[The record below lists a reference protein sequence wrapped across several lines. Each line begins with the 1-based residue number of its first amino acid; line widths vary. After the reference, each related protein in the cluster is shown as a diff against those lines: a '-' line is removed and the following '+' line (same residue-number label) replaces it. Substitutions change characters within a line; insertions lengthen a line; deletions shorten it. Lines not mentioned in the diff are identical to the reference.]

1 MLPTDPALTPAGQPS
16 VTLPFKAPAPPM
28 NSQSG
33 ALTTNGRP
41 SGAFPSKAAA
51 IDLPAA
57 ADLGLSEVPSVD
69 QPHNG
74 VKSPGDAP
82 SVFSHPTRSLSRL
95 PRRVREAARV
105 EPISSEKAEPLA
117 AKRPQPIPPNAQSS
131 SSRPSLSAA
140 TAMLDADRPADP
152 SNSTSPIKGVVKTDP
167 SQSTGPEVSAQVP
180 PLRPVTLSD
189 EAFANSTIA
198 DGFHGFTFVNQTA
211 AVAPLAPQHGTDA
224 MMDAVFKGFRKQPAF
239 SQPLPSSFLSLS
251 SPSSMLPAT
260 EVATEAHSAQPSAMP
275 AAASMPG
282 LPSLGEAAAEI
293 APTPISKKSSKPP
306 RHPRIK
312 ALVGGQGKGQPLL
325 PLIVTPIK
333 SQAPVP
339 TGSSVGA
346 VMDAPM
352 TPGPVL
358 ASPAT
363 CAEVDP
369 SEQPTTGTPVGSPMN
384 WSPTPLVADAA
395 PFSTVIQAS
404 AALFVTP
411 SKALKSPSKAGQIPS
426 PIVSEPSPMKSP
438 LKSPLKSLSKAFTLP
453 KKVPGKTSSKGK
465 GLAGSPPAKAASKL
479 LSPIKFIFGSSTAA
493 GKVDAA
499 SDQLPMASSL
509 ALEASVP
516 TAVVVHSVDS
526 AAGIPPAD
534 SASYVGVSSPTSR
547 VSSLLRTSR
556 IPIRQPGLTS
566 HEDSKAALTKPVGSR
581 PMRTS
586 SSVLPRAHHRAGVT
600 QPGVAAPE
608 KGPSRNPFAK
618 FGLQTSHTAPEGTAA
633 KNFPPEHSRSILKRL
648 ASRGK
653 ENTAAGSGS
662 LLEVAPVPVHKQP
675 LATRNKLGGAIGVHS
690 SLLTSRPVSEQ
701 SRNLAHQDLNAP
713 GLKAQPVSVLSS
725 NRSSQV
731 APQLFASNNILAEA
745 AVNSISHAHA
755 AVQVHQDTSGDT
767 SASLSSSPQM
777 GPALH
782 PPLRPQQAA
791 CTMSHAGPPA
801 AIKSMP
807 NQGIN
812 VSFSPAPK
820 LSPLVL
826 APPKAASLTPLGV
839 AATPGTVIASAQP
852 AGPDETML
860 HAPQKPQAISTSVF
874 EGTRLFKL
882 GKLDRGRARLVKKA
896 GQDRT
901 RVPPAPVHQSVRQMM
916 PQTPREKGGFN
927 SMLMGGRQ
935 LAFDEVAAAVP
946 GVLLNLVIPVS
957 KSCRRL
963 AWPLYTHCAQHFALT
978 Y

>member
-1 MLPTDPALTPAGQPS
+1 MAL
-16 VTLPFKAPAPPM
+16 
-28 NSQSG
+28 
-33 ALTTNGRP
+33 
-41 SGAFPSKAAA
+41 PSKAAA

-69 QPHNG
+69 QPHKA

-105 EPISSEKAEPLA
+105 EPISSNKAEPLA
-117 AKRPQPIPPNAQSS
+117 AKRPQPIPPKAQSS

-140 TAMLDADRPADP
+140 TAMLDADRPADS
-152 SNSTSPIKGVVKTDP
+152 SNSTSPIKGVVKADP
-167 SQSTGPEVSAQVP
+167 SQSTGPEVSAKVP
-180 PLRPVTLSD
+180 PLRPITLSD
-189 EAFANSTIA
+189 EAFAKNTIA

-211 AVAPLAPQHGTDA
+211 AVAPPAPQHGTDA

-260 EVATEAHSAQPSAMP
+260 EVATEAHSIQPSAMP
-275 AAASMPG
+275 AAASTPSV
-282 LPSLGEAAAEI
+282 PSLGEAAAEV

-306 RHPRIK
+306 SHPRIK

-325 PLIVTPIK
+325 PLTVTPIK

-346 VMDAPM
+346 VMGAPM

-363 CAEVDP
+363 RAEVDP

-384 WSPTPLVADAA
+384 WSPTPLVADPA
-395 PFSTVIQAS
+395 PFSTVIQAG

-411 SKALKSPSKAGQIPS
+411 SKALKSPSNAGQIPS
-426 PIVSEPSPMKSP
+426 PIVSEPSPMKS
-438 LKSPLKSLSKAFTLP
+438 LLKSLSKAFTLP

-534 SASYVGVSSPTSR
+534 SASYVGVSSPTPR

-566 HEDSKAALTKPVGSR
+566 DEDSKAALTKLAGSR

-633 KNFPPEHSRSILKRL
+633 KNFSPEHRRSILKRL

-653 ENTAAGSGS
+653 ENTAVGSGS
-662 LLEVAPVPVHKQP
+662 LLEVAPVSAHRQP
-675 LATRNKLGGAIGVHS
+675 LATSNKLGGATGIHS

-701 SRNLAHQDLNAP
+701 MRDTGHQNLNAP
-713 GLKAQPVSVLSS
+713 GFKAQPVSVLSS
-725 NRSSQV
+725 NRGSPVQ
-731 APQLFASNNILAEA
+731 PQLFAGTSAVPVA
-745 AVNSISHAHA
+745 AVNSISHGHA
-755 AVQVHQDTSGDT
+755 AVKVHQDISHGSSGMGST
-767 SASLSSSPQM
+767 PSSPPKM
-777 GPALH
+777 GSAFNPALN
-782 PPLRPQQAA
+782 R
-791 CTMSHAGPPA
+791 AGPLA
-801 AIKSMP
+801 AIDSMALHETD
-807 NQGIN
+807 
-812 VSFSPAPK
+812 VSFSPVPK
-820 LSPLVL
+820 LSFPVP
-826 APPKAASLTPLGV
+826 APPKAASMTPLRV
-839 AATPGTVIASAQP
+839 DATPGTVIASTQP
-852 AGPDETML
+852 AGPDEAML
-860 HAPQKPQAISTSVF
+860 HAPQKPQAISTPVI

-882 GKLDRGRARLVKKA
+882 GKLDRGRARLVKN
-896 GQDRT
+896 RT
-901 RVPPAPVHQSVRQMM
+901 KVPPAPVHESVRQMM
-916 PQTPREKGGFN
+916 PQTPHEKGGFN

-935 LAFDEVAAAVP
+935 LAFDEVAAAAP
-946 GVLLNLVIPVS
+946 GVLLNLVIPLS

-963 AWPLYTHCAQHFALT
+963 ACPLYTHCPQRFAITL
-978 Y
+978 